1 MKLPFPTLLKFFI
14 TTALMW
20 FVYNSTDITKTK
32 SIILETDLFLFFCA
46 FLIKSFALS
55 IQGTRWNIITRQ
67 LNIEISFLQAWKNIV
82 IGFFFNQTLPSS
94 SGGDAVRAW
103 EIRHLGI
110 KKVIISI
117 ILDRV
122 IGLFALFLLSVV
134 CVVIL
139 LISKD
144 INNFVSESLYFI
156 VAVNLCGMALIST
169 ATFFD
174 KTMKKFGLTWMVRK
188 LELTLFCETIRVLI
202 RKKSRIL
209 FLLFSSMFMHLLL
222 GVSGYFILLS
232 LAADPPFLNFFP
244 YFLLALTISTIPLSI
259 GGWGVR
265 ETAIISLF
273 YYINVDTEI
282 SLVFSVLYGL
292 LMICVGLPGGLI
304 WLLKTKTKKTS

>member
-1 MKLPFPTLLKFFI
+1 MKLPFTTFFKLFI
-14 TTALMW
+14 TTALLW
-20 FVYNSTDITKTK
+20 FVYNSTDISKIK

-55 IQGTRWNIITRQ
+55 IQAIRWNMIIHQ
-67 LNIEISFLQAWKNIV
+67 LNIHISFPQAWKNILV
-82 IGFFFNQTLPSS
+82 GFFFNQTLPSS

-117 ILDRV
+117 ILDRLT
-122 IGLFALFLLSVV
+122 GLFALFLLSSIW
-134 CVVIL
+134 VVIL
-139 LISKD
+139 LTSKD
-144 INNFVSESLYFI
+144 INNFMSESLYFI
-156 VAVNLCGMALIST
+156 IAVNLCGMALIST
-169 ATFFD
+169 TIILD
-174 KTMKKFGLTWMVRK
+174 KMTKKFGLTWVARK
-188 LELTLFCETIRVLI
+188 LELTLFSETIRVLI
-202 RKKSRIL
+202 IRKSRIL
-209 FLLFSSMFMHLLL
+209 FLLLSSMFMHFLL

-232 LAADPPFLNFFP
+232 LAADPPFLHFFP
-244 YFLLALTISTIPLSI
+244 YFLLALTISTIPISI

-265 ETAIISLF
+265 ETAMISLF

-304 WLLKTKTKKTS
+304 WLLKSKT

>member
-1 MKLPFPTLLKFFI
+1 MKLTSPTLLKLFI

-20 FVYNSTDITKTK
+20 FLYNSTDITRTM
-32 SIILETDLFLFFCA
+32 SIILETDLFLFFFA
-46 FLIKSFALS
+46 FLIKSFSLS
-55 IQGTRWNIITRQ
+55 IQGIRWNMITRQ
-67 LNIEISFLQAWKNIV
+67 LNINISFLEAWKNILV
-82 IGFFFNQTLPSS
+82 GFFFNQTLPSS

-110 KKVIISI
+110 KEVIISI

-122 IGLFALFLLSVV
+122 TGLFALFLLSII

-139 LISKD
+139 LVSKD
-144 INNFVSESLYFI
+144 INNFMSESLYFI
-156 VAVNLCGMALIST
+156 VALNLCGIALIST
-169 ATFFD
+169 ATILD
-174 KTMKKFGLTWMVRK
+174 KTVKKFGLTWVARK
-188 LELTLFCETIRVLI
+188 LELTLFSETIRVLI

-209 FLLFSSMFMHLLL
+209 FLLFSSIFMHFLL

-232 LAADPPFLNFFP
+232 LAADPPFLHFFP

-265 ETAIISLF
+265 ETAMISLF
-273 YYINVDTEI
+273 YYINLDTEI
-282 SLVFSVLYGL
+282 SLAFSVLYGL

-304 WLLKTKTKKTS
+304 WLLKTKT